1 MSKELIK
8 IVTNESGKKIVSARE
23 LHEFLGLAKRFSAW
37 FDTYAKN
44 DDYGFIEDEDFTS
57 VTSSTVV
64 NNGANR
70 ELQDYAITIE
80 MAKELSMLSKSEKG
94 KEARKYFINCEK
106 QLKEISQKAQLLEKI
121 YNGGQEGI
129 LASKQ
134 LTELEVKEATTPL
147 LEKIEEDKPLV
158 EFGNQVL
165 KSADNILVR
174 ELSKLAF
181 EQGMNIGEK
190 KLYKK
195 LREWKYIM
203 QGSTEPYQSS
213 INQGLFLVEEKTFT
227 TPYGNTRLSK
237 TTKVTPKGQVF
248 IIEKLRKEMV
258 SK

>member
-1 MSKELIK
+1 MTKQLIK
-8 IVTNESGKKIVSARE
+8 ITTNEEGKKLVSARE
-23 LHEFLGLAKRFSAW
+23 LHEFLEVTERFQQWFDKKVSKYDFIENEDYIGCKIFHALAKQ
-37 FDTYAKN
+37 
-44 DDYGFIEDEDFTS
+44 
-57 VTSSTVV
+57 
-64 NNGANR
+64 
-70 ELQDYAITIE
+70 ELQDYAMTID
-80 MAKELSMLSKSEKG
+80 MSKELSMVQNNEKG
-94 KEARKYFINCEK
+94 RQARKYFIECEK
-106 QLKEISQKAQLLEKI
+106 QLKEISKKAILLEQI

-147 LEKIEEDKPLV
+147 LEKIENDKPLV

-190 KLYKK
+190 KLYKQ

-213 INQGLFLVEEKTFT
+213 INQGLFLVEEKSIN
-227 TPYGNTRLSK
+227 TPYG
-237 TTKVTPKGQVF
+237 V
-248 IIEKLRKEMV
+248 KLTNLF
-258 SK
+258 

>member
-1 MSKELIK
+1 MTKQLIK
-8 IVTNESGKKIVSARE
+8 IIINEHGRKLVSARE
-23 LHEFLGLAKRFSAW
+23 LHEFLGLSKRFSAW

-57 VTSSTVV
+57 VTTSTVV

-70 ELQDYAITIE
+70 ELQDYAISID
-80 MAKELSMLSKSEKG
+80 MAKELSMLSKSKKG
-94 KEARKYFINCEK
+94 KEARKYFIECEK
-106 QLKEISQKAQLLEKI
+106 QLSEISKKALLLEQI

-129 LASKQ
+129 LASKK

-181 EQGMNIGEK
+181 EQGIDIGEK

-203 QGSTEPYQSS
+203 QGCTEPYQSAM
-213 INQGLFLVEEKTFT
+213 NQGLFVVEEKSIN
-227 TPYGNTRLSK
+227 TPYGVKLTK

-248 IIEKLRKEMV
+248 IIEKLRKEV